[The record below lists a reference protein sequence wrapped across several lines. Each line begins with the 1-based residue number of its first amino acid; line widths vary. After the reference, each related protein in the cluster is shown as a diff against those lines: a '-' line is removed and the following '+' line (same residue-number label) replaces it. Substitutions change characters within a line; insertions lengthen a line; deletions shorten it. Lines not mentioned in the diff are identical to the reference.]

1 MKAILFD
8 CDGTLVDSERL
19 GNEVLVEHVAEY
31 GVSMTVREAM
41 ALFRGGKMADC
52 VAALEAR
59 AGRAFP
65 PSFVAEL
72 RRRTAGAFRER
83 LRPMDGALALV
94 RALSIPFC
102 VASSGP
108 REKIELSLSVT
119 GLLPFFSGRIF
130 SSYEVGVWKP
140 DPGLFLHA
148 AGALGVRP
156 SDCIVVEDSGPGI
169 AAGLAAG
176 MTVVA
181 LQGELSEE
189 RVPDGVRVVRS
200 LSELHG
206 IVQSADPLE
215 IPRNEEI

>member
-1 MKAILFD
+1 MNAIIFD

-19 GNEVLVEHVAEY
+19 GNEVLVEHVAGY
-31 GVSMTVREAM
+31 GVSMTVDEAT
-41 ALFRGGKMADC
+41 ALFRGCKMADC

-59 AGRAFP
+59 AGRALP

-72 RRRTAGAFRER
+72 RRRTATAFRER

-94 RALSIPFC
+94 SALSIPFC

-130 SSYEVGVWKP
+130 SSYEVGAWKP

-148 AGALGVRP
+148 AGAMGVPP
-156 SDCIVVEDSGPGI
+156 SECVVVEDSGPGI

-181 LQGELSEE
+181 LLGECAEE
-189 RVPDGVRVVRS
+189 RVADGVRLVRS
-200 LSELHG
+200 LSELPGLLG
-206 IVQSADPLE
+206 IAPDARAL
-215 IPRNEEI
+215 